1 MKNLLLISVMSIL
14 LTGCVEDIPD
24 HVCEYNQSVYDSRC
38 RAYSVSM
45 RKAQQAEDRADSLA
59 MVGASQSRID
69 RFLSQMKKQLNK
81 AQEHKLVMEQLV
93 KDNPCKTGRIEGC
106 P

>member
-1 MKNLLLISVMSIL
+1 MSIL
-14 LTGCVEDIPD
+14 LTGCIEDIPD

-38 RAYSVSM
+38 RAYSVNM
-45 RKAQQAEDRADSLA
+45 KKAQDAEDTANNLA
-59 MVGASQSRID
+59 AAGASQSRID
-69 RFLSQMKKQLNK
+69 RTLDYIEKQLSK

-93 KDNPCKTGRIEGC
+93 KDNPCKTSRIEGC